1 MTEYEREN
9 RIAEALKLRGLKP
22 ADLAERTGISKSSIS
37 HWIKQHWQPKQKP
50 LMTMARVLEVSEMW
64 LAGYETPM
72 ERSKEQKNID
82 ELAKLV
88 NDIRKNEKLKKLC
101 LKLSKL
107 EDSQLDSI
115 SVLADEIAK
124 LSARG

>member
-1 MTEYEREN
+1 MAEYEKEN

-50 LMTMARVLEVSEMW
+50 LMAMARVLEVSEMW

-72 ERSKEQKNID
+72 ERSPEQKNID
-82 ELAKLV
+82 ELAQLV
-88 NDIRKNEKLKKLC
+88 NEIRKNEKLKNLC
-101 LKLSKL
+101 LKMSKL
-107 EDSQLDSI
+107 EDNQLESM
-115 SVLADEIAK
+115 SVLADELAK
-124 LSARG
+124 LSAK

>member
-1 MTEYEREN
+1 MVEYEKQN

-22 ADLAERTGISKSSIS
+22 ADLAERTGIGKSSIS

-50 LMTMARVLEVSEMW
+50 LMTMARVLDVSELW

-82 ELAKLV
+82 ELAQLV
-88 NDIRKNEKLKKLC
+88 NEIRKNDKLKNLC

-107 EDSQLDSI
+107 EDSQLESM
-115 SVLADEIAK
+115 SVLADELAK
-124 LSARG
+124 LSAK